1 MKKNRPATCVSVLC
15 GEAEEERFKQ
25 LLFKHTTT
33 LGIKRFPIEKTVLS
47 RTFESL
53 ETSLGKVTMKNV
65 LMGDEV
71 IRSKPELEDCRE
83 IARRHDISLEEV
95 YVEIGKQRK
104 F

>member
-1 MKKNRPATCVSVLC
+1 
-15 GEAEEERFKQ
+15 
-25 LLFKHTTT
+25 
-33 LGIKRFPIEKTVLS
+33 
-47 RTFESL
+47 
-53 ETSLGKVTMKNV
+53 MKNV